1 MSKSILKRIVYPI
14 VYTVLS
20 LGIVIAACFT
30 FSSVYFESV
39 FVDGSSMEPT
49 LKGTE
54 GVEGGANFGFTD
66 NSSVTKKHLKR
77 FDIITTYYPFS
88 SEDYDLPYVKGS
100 KLKDTAYYKIKRV
113 IALPGDTFKIE
124 NNELYF
130 KNEGRWLAP
139 VNFDSYGIKRLLGID
154 GDYKDVK
161 ETTLKDD
168 EYWVMGDNWTFGGS
182 KDSATMIGADKWN
195 GPIYYENIIGKL
207 IAIEG
212 VCTIVTKNGKR
223 ECTNR
228 VYFKNKIYF
237 K

>member
-30 FSSVYFESV
+30 FNSVYFESV

-154 GDYKDVK
+154 GDYGNYPRGRVIFDNFHRKFIVYLDKALDKK
-161 ETTLKDD
+161 EIK
-168 EYWVMGDNWTFGGS
+168 ES
-182 KDSATMIGADKWN
+182 I
-195 GPIYYENIIGKL
+195 KL
-207 IAIEG
+207 TYCLEEERT
-212 VCTIVTKNGKR
+212 VFKR
-223 ECTNR
+223 DAHYTHD
-228 VYFKNKIYF
+228 FL
-237 K
+237 